1 MLHIT
6 PSYIHLRWKK
16 LVGTFWDLRKK
27 WNHPKLERLTSFSL
41 DKNKK
46 FKYNNRD
53 GKLWAR
59 ERYRGRC
66 FSFCHERRTKKKI
79 WFLMRNRTSDRRIP
93 RSDAL
98 PLSHRDL
105 TACEIYYEIHML
117 RVPHT
122 ARVSH
127 VDSVMFVNRLRKMV
141 FYLRSSYD
149 TRPAYH

>member
-1 MLHIT
+1 MVSCELGKDIKEDVF
-6 PSYIHLRWKK
+6 RF
-16 LVGTFWDLRKK
+16 V
-27 WNHPKLERLTSFSL
+27 TS
-41 DKNKK
+41 D
-46 FKYNNRD
+46 
-53 GKLWAR
+53 
-59 ERYRGRC
+59 
-66 FSFCHERRTKKKI
+66 ERRKNI
-79 WFLMRNRTSDRRIP
+79 WFLTRNRTSDRRIP

-105 TACEIYYEIHML
+105 TACEIYYEVHML